1 MKLSVKVKIGKR
13 GEVLGWDGD
22 TLHVGVNAAPI
33 DGASNRRLIE
43 IISDWAKVSKGKI
56 SIIKGLTNRYK
67 TLYIAIE
74 YDYIDELVAKLPKIA
89 KQESLF

>member
-1 MKLSVKVKIGKR
+1 MKLLIKAKIGKR
-13 GEVLGWDGD
+13 GEILGWDGE

-33 DGASNRRLIE
+33 KGASNQRLIE

-56 SIIKGLTNRYK
+56 SIAKGLTNRYK
-67 TLYIAIE
+67 TLNIDADQ
-74 YDYIDELVAKLPKIA
+74 DYIDELITKLPKIA

>member
-1 MKLSVKVKIGKR
+1 MNLNVKVNIGKR
-13 GEVLGWDGD
+13 GEILGWDGE

-33 DGASNRRLIE
+33 KGASNRRIIE

-56 SIIKGLTNRYK
+56 SIAKGLTNRYK
-67 TLYIAIE
+67 TLSIDAE
-74 YDYIDELVAKLPKIA
+74 QDCIDELIAKLPRIA

>member
-1 MKLSVKVKIGKR
+1 MNILVKVKIGKR

-43 IISDWAKVSKGKI
+43 IISDWAKVSRGKI

-67 TLYIAIE
+67 TLNIHADQ
-74 YDYIDELVAKLPKIA
+74 DYIDKLVAKLPKIA